1 MANKQ
6 LTLEELLSLAWQ
18 ALAFDQLNIAM
29 QNAQQANRLAPNSA
43 EVAHILGV
51 LASRDGKPEIAL
63 PLLQKA
69 IDAGP
74 TAQKLRHITEALLV
88 AGHAKAALAPI
99 SDAVKNYPP
108 ESDTFGLL
116 AAVQVALEQW
126 DYAIKSAQAACQLNP
141 NTAIWQS
148 TLSFCQLMQQNWVE
162 GFESFTAR
170 SENLGLEAR
179 SPALHKSSP
188 CELWIKNEQGPG
200 DTLFFARYAP
210 HLAKQGYRLHIQTDP
225 KTLPLLQE
233 TKVFASVF
241 EKMKHKK
248 NAYWISVGDLPL
260 AAIQTASEPIAPALP
275 LTVDAQRTKKIQAE
289 LAKLGPAPYIAITW
303 RGGPKGRKQ
312 RAGVRMYEKFIDP
325 TLLGNLVKGTQGT
338 LISIQRLPESD
349 EFVALCKAAGKQVF
363 DWSSL
368 NNNLPGMLSFLSLA
382 DAYFTVPN
390 TNVHLRESVGK
401 PSHVFL
407 NRPFQDWRW
416 LAEGNIS
423 PWYPNT
429 IIYRQSQS
437 GDWNE
442 AIEHAQKNM
451 AKLSIN
457 SEETPSKQDN
467 VEDKSDI
474 KESLWQRT
482 IADGWEAID
491 NENIPL
497 AIQKAQEVLSQAP
510 NHARALHLLGWAA
523 VTDMKFD
530 IALQLLK
537 KSADLS
543 PQDGIVWRDLVRGLT
558 LNGLYQEAIDT
569 ATLCLNNP
577 GMRSKSALHYA
588 LAAVYYKLG
597 DETKALEH
605 YDECLKIAPN
615 NLDAIAYSGMIRMKM
630 GSGHARI
637 GFKQYSARKESRRE
651 DMRDFWICPTLK
663 GDISGLKIL
672 LVRDMGLGDELT
684 YLRYLPWLVNSGA
697 QVDYWCGA
705 KLESL
710 LNRSNLGIKAIS
722 DRQPMPKPSQY
733 DLAFIVTDLPAAVEY
748 LGAPEIAPPLPIH
761 VRADLI
767 EKWKAWLAKQGKAPY
782 IGLNWRAGVASQDN
796 AVSFTKL
803 AKAIEPE
810 KLASTLSNVEAT
822 WISLQRNVTKME
834 LNSFEQIL
842 GAPLH
847 DAAGLTDDLEDL
859 LALLSLLDANVGVS
873 NTNMHLRAGLG
884 LGSHVLVQNPGGD
897 WRWGTTGNQSVWFEQ
912 SIVYRQSIDGDWLK
926 SLDHLQHDLCNQ
938 FGKRQAIQNTS
949 NINKPTLKPQTKRLI
964 WITGGNFIKDEHGN
978 LSSVVAS
985 TRNRVLAPAKGLHEL
1000 GWTSDYINE
1009 AYSQTMGGWDQC
1021 IPQAGDTVIIS
1032 KVFTDHAIKLAQDAK
1047 ARGAQLIVDFCD
1059 NFLDNPKR
1067 APLQLSLLSLADTVT
1082 TMDAEIAQAFS
1093 KRTQLLVKVIANLDI
1108 YNLDQDIILQW
1119 QDIIL
1124 GNTNSQDKK
1133 LGVQP
1138 KVTMP
1143 LASNDDQISNEKQS
1157 NIQSSIKRILVGMMY
1172 SGEQEYEQAKEAL
1185 VGQTHQNFELFE
1197 LKNLANKEAHD
1208 TLYACF
1214 MRRCKEFDYFLK
1226 LDADMVLAHE
1236 GVLAEMIET
1245 MSSENLAHLFAYV
1258 HDCPSNINIPCVQM
1272 FRSDSK
1278 WMGSD
1283 ETLNVDYTPQIFGK
1297 YKLEVNRNWVLHM
1310 PNPSKQQLFRYGI
1323 HKALK
1328 AIQPSQKEKS
1338 LTKAVLHIN
1347 ILSGV
1352 ARNLSAN
1359 PDYILTLMGATLVF
1373 NEQFI
1378 GQEYNSDQT
1387 SQLYAKLENK
1397 AYFEQLLALTQ
1408 TYWKNEIQIHFKWV
1422 SLFESKHVHNP
1433 FEFAN
1438 NNKINATTAFKA
1450 NNNGQPKKLIWITA
1464 GSLDSSQGYI
1474 SSPMASAR
1482 YRVLIP
1488 AANLGPMG
1496 YNSQIINENDLIANG
1511 WKQDFLEENDIIIVS
1526 KTFKPELIYQ
1536 LENAKRASCK
1546 IIVDFCD
1553 NHFDRPEKIGQHFN
1567 QLLHAADL
1575 VTTSTPELKIT
1586 LQAKTTKPVIH
1597 ITDSFEGNKY
1607 PVKFEPNE
1615 PVRLLW
1621 FGNFSNFDTLPPLFE
1636 KLSKL
1641 SKKRRIILDT
1651 VYLHETGEVL
1661 AKSVSTNTF
1670 QVNYIPW
1677 SIINLKRAMKQ
1688 CDMVVIPTLN
1698 ADEKSGKSPN
1708 RVIEPL
1714 WAGRYVV
1721 AGSLPAYEPFSPFAS
1736 IGDDLVAGIEWALNH
1751 PEQVLE
1757 KIKAGQAYIAANHTP
1772 KLIGEK
1778 WHAVI
1783 TQLAE
1788 MTTSE
1793 QQPAQK
1799 QNVNSPLDPY
1809 FQAIEAAR
1817 VIGVKSQDIHA
1828 LRAAYDNRYPTKVT
1842 HQTAKIA
1849 VYTAIFG
1856 GYDSAPVLN
1865 HIEPALDYILYT
1877 DNPAFNAPAPWQ
1889 VRVVPA
1895 QFADPQMDARRIK
1908 VLSHQFLPDYDI
1920 SVWIDGNFT
1929 LEKLTKDLVKN
1940 IASRAPLALCKH
1952 QFRNC
1957 IYDEA
1962 VEILQRGLDAS
1973 TPVLKQMQ
1981 YYQARQF
1988 PAQYNLHAT
1997 SFLVRDH
2004 KNATTVKFNMRW
2016 WELLSRYSKRDQLSF
2031 DYVCWEQNIEVMS
2044 LPFNLRDNALY
2055 FWGKNG
2061 ERKHV
2066 GQVRRNDEHSG
2077 RMLNTSGVNK
2087 LAFNPNNYLT
2097 AFDSWHQS
2105 FLLDLYTL
2113 NQTLL
2118 QAKQAIA
2125 PSILYTANSLQLYT
2139 ACNLPDI
2146 RLGEEQRSCIDI
2158 LMQSKRILQLGDDCG
2173 HFALLAMHYGSAKLV
2188 YAQETHAKQ
2197 HPNIWQQYL
2206 TSQFQKRFATFS
2218 TDGLSTLDASTFDTI
2233 CITAKTSKEAQIYQA
2248 LVSHLT
2254 STNTTLIVQRL
2265 APENLH
2271 QEIIYP
2277 QKTAELSDA

>member
-1 MANKQ
+1 MANKSPS
-6 LTLEELLSLAWQ
+6 LEELISLAWQ
-18 ALAFDQLNIAM
+18 ALVFDQLKLAM
-29 QNAQQANRLAPNSA
+29 QHAQQANRLAPNSP
-43 EVAHILGV
+43 EVAHILGI
-51 LASRDGKPEIAL
+51 LASRDGKPDIAL

-126 DYAIKSAQAACQLNP
+126 NYAIKSAQAACQLNP

-148 TLSFCQLMQQNWVE
+148 TLSFCQLMQQNWVD

-170 SENLGLEAR
+170 AENLGLEAR

-188 CELWIKNEQGPG
+188 CDLWIKNEQGPG

-210 HLAKQGYRLHIQTDP
+210 HLAKQGYRLHIQTDH

-241 EKMKHKK
+241 VKMKHKK
-248 NAYWISVGDLPL
+248 NADWISAGDLPL
-260 AAIQTASEPIAPALP
+260 AAIQTASEPIAPALQ
-275 LTVDAQRTKKIQAE
+275 LAVDAQRTKKIQAE

-325 TLLGNLVKGTQGT
+325 TLLGNLLKGTQGT

-349 EFVALCKAAGKQVF
+349 EFVALCKAVGKHVV

-368 NNNLPGMLSFLSLA
+368 NNNLQGMLSFLSLA
-382 DAYFTVPN
+382 DAYFAVPN

-416 LAEGNIS
+416 LAEGNTS

-429 IIYRQSQS
+429 TIYRQSQS

-457 SEETPSKQDN
+457 SDETPSKQAN
-467 VEDKSDI
+467 VIDESDI

-569 ATLCLNNP
+569 ATLCLNSP
-577 GMRSKSALHYA
+577 DMRSKSALHYA

-597 DETKALEH
+597 NETKALEH
-605 YDECLKIAPN
+605 YDECLQIAPN

-651 DMRDFWICPTLK
+651 DMRDFWVCPTLK

-722 DRQPMPKPSQY
+722 DRQPMPQPSQY

-897 WRWGTTGNQSVWFEQ
+897 WRWGATGNQSVWFEQ
-912 SIVYRQSIDGDWLK
+912 SIVYRQLIDGNWSK
-926 SLDHLQHDLCNQ
+926 SLDHLQHDLCKQ
-938 FGKRQAIQNTS
+938 FGKRQTIQNAS
-949 NINKPTLKPQTKRLI
+949 SISKPTAKPQTKRLI

-985 TRNRVLAPAKGLHEL
+985 TRNRVIAPAKGLHEL
-1000 GWTSDYINE
+1000 GWKSDYINE

-1067 APLQLSLLSLADTVT
+1067 APLQRALVEQADKLVCSETSI
-1082 TMDAEIAQAFS
+1082 AEAFSNIAQQSLTVIENLDLDNINQDLVMLWQSLITMQVKNNPKS
-1093 KRTQLLVKVIANLDI
+1093 KKTNTQLSGKAL
-1108 YNLDQDIILQW
+1108 
-1119 QDIIL
+1119 
-1124 GNTNSQDKK
+1124 
-1133 LGVQP
+1133 
-1138 KVTMP
+1138 
-1143 LASNDDQISNEKQS
+1143 
-1157 NIQSSIKRILVGMMY
+1157 KRVLVGMMY
-1172 SGEQEYEQAKEAL
+1172 SGENEYEQAKHAL
-1185 VGQTHQNFELFE
+1185 QNQTHQNFELFE
-1197 LKNLANKEAHD
+1197 VKNLPNKLAHD
-1208 TLYACF
+1208 TLYAKF
-1214 MRRCKEFDYFLK
+1214 MERSKEFDYFLK
-1226 LDADMVLAHE
+1226 LDADMVFAHE
-1236 GVLAEMIET
+1236 QVLAEMVES
-1245 MSSENLAHLFAYV
+1245 MVEKNYAHLFAYV
-1258 HDCPSNINIPCVQM
+1258 KDCPSNLMIPGIQM
-1272 FRSDSK
+1272 FRSDTQ
-1278 WMGSD
+1278 WLGSD
-1283 ETLNVDYTPQIFGK
+1283 EQLNVDYFP
-1297 YKLEVNRNWVLHM
+1297 KLYGDGNLETNQNWILHM
-1310 PNPSKQQLFRYGI
+1310 PNPSKDQLFRYGI

-1328 AIQPSQKEKS
+1328 AIQPQLDSREKIQR
-1338 LTKAVLHIN
+1338 KAILHIN
-1347 ILSGV
+1347 ILAGI
-1352 ARNLSAN
+1352 ARNLAQK
-1359 PDYILTLMGATLVF
+1359 PDLKLSLMGATLVF
-1373 NEQFI
+1373 SEQFSSI
-1378 GQEYNSDQT
+1378 EYNGDIAKSYFEKLENDKF
-1387 SQLYAKLENK
+1387 YAKLES
-1397 AYFEQLLALTQ
+1397 LSQ
-1408 TYWKNEIQIHFKWV
+1408 TYWANEIQIYYKWLE
-1422 SLFESKHVHNP
+1422 LFSQNNP
-1433 FEFAN
+1433 QIQ
-1438 NNKINATTAFKA
+1438 NKTKV
-1450 NNNGQPKKLIWITA
+1450 QPKAEVANVKTLSVKKSTKNIIWITA
-1464 GSLDSSQGYI
+1464 GTLDTSQGYVN
-1474 SSPMASAR
+1474 SNLASTR

-1488 AANLGPMG
+1488 AANLGVFG
-1496 YNSQIINENDLIANG
+1496 WESQIVNEDDLVNHG
-1511 WKQDFLEENDIIIVS
+1511 WDKLNLSPGDTVIVS
-1526 KTFKPELIYQ
+1526 KSLNPALI
-1536 LENAKRASCK
+1536 NALQQAKVKGCK
-1546 IIVDFCD
+1546 IVVDFCD
-1553 NHFDRPEKIGQHFN
+1553 NHFERPDNIGQHQN
-1567 QLLHAADL
+1567 NLLQLANK
-1575 VTTSTPELKIT
+1575 VTTCSPQLKEIIESKS
-1586 LQAKTTKPVIH
+1586 QTTVIH
-1597 ITDSFEGNKY
+1597 ITDSFEGQKKPATFSIATPAN
-1607 PVKFEPNE
+1607 
-1615 PVRLLW
+1615 LLW
-1621 FGNFSNFDTLPPLFE
+1621 FGNQINFDTLYPLLDALRNYSKKTPINLNIVTLIPNGESIAKTLSQE
-1636 KLSKL
+1636 KL
-1641 SKKRRIILDT
+1641 T
-1651 VYLHETGEVL
+1651 VQYT
-1661 AKSVSTNTF
+1661 
-1670 QVNYIPW
+1670 PW
-1677 SIINLKRAMKQ
+1677 SQQNLAAAMRN
-1688 CDMVVIPTLN
+1688 CDMVVIPTLKN
-1698 ADEKSGKSPN
+1698 ENKSVKSPN
-1708 RVIEPL
+1708 RIIEPL
-1714 WAGRYVV
+1714 WAGKYVV
-1721 AGSLPAYEPFSPFAS
+1721 AGHLPAYEPFVPFAS

-1778 WHAVI
+1778 WNAAI

-1799 QNVNSPLDPY
+1799 QNVNSPLDLY
-1809 FQAIEAAR
+1809 FQPIEAAR
-1817 VIGVKSQDIHA
+1817 VLGVKSQDIHA
-1828 LRAAYDNRYPTKVT
+1828 LRAAYDNRYPAKVT

-1940 IASRAPLALCKH
+1940 IASRAPLALCKY

-1962 VEILQRGLDAS
+1962 VEILKRGLDAS

-2004 KNATTVKFNMRW
+2004 KNASTVKFNMRW
-2016 WELLSRYSKRDQLSF
+2016 WELISTYSKRDQLSF
-2031 DYVCWEQNIEVMS
+2031 DYVCWEQNIEVVS

-2077 RMLNTSGVNK
+2077 RMINTSGVNK
-2087 LAFNPNNYLT
+2087 LAFNPNSYQT

-2158 LMQSKRILQLGDDCG
+2158 LMQSKRILQLGDDSG

-2188 YAQETHAKQ
+2188 YAQELHAKQ

-2218 TDGLSTLDASTFDTI
+2218 ENDLSTLDASVFDTI